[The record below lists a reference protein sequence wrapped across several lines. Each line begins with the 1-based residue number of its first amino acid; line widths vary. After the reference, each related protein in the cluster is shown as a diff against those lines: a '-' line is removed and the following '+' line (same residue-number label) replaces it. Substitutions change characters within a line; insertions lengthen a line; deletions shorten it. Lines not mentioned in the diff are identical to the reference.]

1 MIVKM
6 RHLDLVCVAS
16 EKEATLDRLRGL
28 GAVHLDLRSASGAA
42 VAAAKGEAA
51 DAERAVRLILKAREG
66 VSKNEGLEVRP
77 HPVEEVLALDADR
90 EQLKGE
96 VEELKRL
103 IAQYE
108 PYGDF
113 DPALAKKIMDAGVDL
128 SSVAELP
135 EKLPEMRLSEM
146 RARLAKRETRI
157 AAATARLAGCDE
169 QAILRHY
176 PALADRIAFE
186 CAKELMAES
195 GAVAYVSGWVPEAGA
210 PPCWPRPASA
220 AGACFCANR
229 PTARR
234 RPLS

>member
-113 DPALAKKIMDAGVDL
+113 DPALAKKIMEAGVDL

-157 AAATARLAGCDE
+157 AAATAR
-169 QAILRHY
+169 
-176 PALADRIAFE
+176 
-186 CAKELMAES
+186 S
-195 GAVAYVSGWVPEAGA
+195 S
-210 PPCWPRPASA
+210 S
-220 AGACFCANR
+220 
-229 PTARR
+229 TSRR
-234 RPLS
+234 RPSASSRRWRPSSSTASTRSTGSSATASSGTRTTFRCPGARRSSGTTPACRASFRAATA